1 MHLFYRV
8 LYSTVP
14 YSASMVTTGTII
26 HDKGAN
32 FTFKPVDAEITAVN
46 IKVLHQGGDHI
57 FE

>member
-1 MHLFYRV
+1 
-8 LYSTVP
+8 
-14 YSASMVTTGTII
+14 MVTTGTII
-26 HDKGAN
+26 HDQGAN